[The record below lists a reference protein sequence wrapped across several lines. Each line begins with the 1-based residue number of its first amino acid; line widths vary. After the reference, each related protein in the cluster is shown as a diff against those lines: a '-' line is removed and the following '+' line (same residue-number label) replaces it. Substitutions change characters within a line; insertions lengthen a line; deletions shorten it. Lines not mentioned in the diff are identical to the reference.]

1 MHTLR
6 EKDGV
11 SGYTSRFE
19 SEFDPFGA
27 AHGCNSVSAG
37 LGSILS
43 PFLYSIYSEEFLT
56 LFFFFCCFIPFLF
69 YSSKDSQ

>member
-11 SGYTSRFE
+11 SGNTSRFE
-19 SEFDPFGA
+19 SEFDPFGS

-43 PFLYSIYSEEFLT
+43 PFLHSIDGKELTFFL
-56 LFFFFCCFIPFLF
+56 FFCCFIPYLF